1 MRTVKGFSIILPND
15 KISRWNFTKSF
26 YQVNHDQTEKLYNT
40 ALQMAS
46 LKKDDYVLDAYCG
59 IGTIGLCASR
69 YVKKVVG
76 VEIVED
82 AIKNARENAKN
93 NKITNARFYVGDASS
108 FMEQLKKKDE
118 HFDVAFIDP
127 PRGGCDK
134 RFINSLM
141 DFAPEKIIYISC
153 NPATLARDLKIL
165 SENYEVKKVQPLDM
179 FSNTYHVETVCL
191 LTLKK

>member
-1 MRTVKGFSIILPND
+1 MR
-15 KISRWNFTKSF
+15 
-26 YQVNHDQTEKLYNT
+26 
-40 ALQMAS
+40 
-46 LKKDDYVLDAYCG
+46 LKMQ
-59 IGTIGLCASR
+59 
-69 YVKKVVG
+69 
-76 VEIVED
+76 
-82 AIKNARENAKN
+82 
-93 NKITNARFYVGDASS
+93 DASS

-141 DFAPEKIIYISC
+141 DFGPEKIIYISC
-153 NPATLARDLKIL
+153 NPATLARDLKVL

-191 LTLKK
+191 LTLRK